1 MQGGRGGRDPFSD
14 PFGGFGGFGA
24 PRSLMSSFFGGR
36 DPFDD
41 PFFTRPFGG
50 MFESSFFGPS
60 GSPFIN
66 MHPPAFL
73 QHQPAFL
80 QHQPASLQHQSAFL
94 QHQPAFLQ
102 HQPEFLEHQSAFLEH
117 QPAFLEH
124 QPAFLEHQ
132 PTEPKRSRG
141 PIIEELNSD
150 DEKEEAVK
158 EKKENPR
165 KHGRSSN
172 GPFIQ
177 DPDGE
182 VEERK
187 SRHLQRNND
196 YGPYSVAQQQPQTHS
211 FTFSSSSV
219 TTYGG
224 ADGAYYTSSKTR
236 RTGSDGLTF
245 EESKEADTSTRQ
257 ATHRVSKGLYNKGH
271 SVTRKLN
278 SEGKVDKMQTLH
290 NLNED
295 QLSGF
300 EQAWNGKARK
310 HMPGWTGNLTGH
322 NNMGASSNEQIEQS
336 SRGGW
341 ALPSTEQPQNSGRV
355 MPDRSGSSHLQPT
368 GKKKN

>member
-24 PRSLMSSFFGGR
+24 PRNLMSSFFGGR

-50 MFESSFFGPS
+50 MFESSLFGPS

-66 MHPPAFL
+66 MHPPAI
-73 QHQPAFL
+73 L

-94 QHQPAFLQ
+94 QHQPAFL
-102 HQPEFLEHQSAFLEH
+102 EH
-117 QPAFLEH
+117 QP
-124 QPAFLEHQ
+124 P
-132 PTEPKRSRG
+132 EPKRSRG

-172 GPFIQ
+172 GPFIR
-177 DPDGE
+177 DPDDE

-196 YGPYSVAQQQPQTHS
+196 YGHYNVAQQQPQTHS
-211 FTFSSSSV
+211 FTISSSSV

-245 EESKEADTSTRQ
+245 EESKEADTLTRQ
-257 ATHRVSKGLYNKGH
+257 AAHRVSKGLYNKGH

-278 SEGKVDKMQTLH
+278 SDGKVDMMQTLH

-300 EQAWNGKARK
+300 EQAWNGNARK

-322 NNMGASSNEQIEQS
+322 NNMGASSSGQIEQA

-355 MPDRSGSSHLQPT
+355 MPDRNIYSTLWLIFDNAEVYGSWFDSALI
-368 GKKKN
+368 GFDRS